1 VTRCPTG
8 SAPRPRSAARSSDAA
23 GTPRAPGSAKI
34 CAKGVSYTRG
44 VSSDESRSLVS
55 RLAHVLASGP
65 PVRLALLF
73 GSASRGALRQTSDLD
88 IGVIFHEPAPS
99 LGQEL
104 ALAADLS
111 RATGR
116 EIDLVRLDSAST
128 LVRWEVARS
137 AVLIHASP
145 RSTWSNFIA
154 QAALE
159 HADMAPLLEPSAR
172 TYATRVAQT
181 GAK

>member
-1 VTRCPTG
+1 
-8 SAPRPRSAARSSDAA
+8 
-23 GTPRAPGSAKI
+23 
-34 CAKGVSYTRG
+34 
-44 VSSDESRSLVS
+44 
-55 RLAHVLASGP
+55 
-65 PVRLALLF
+65 LALLF

-88 IGVIFHEPAPS
+88 IAVIFCEPTPS

-104 ALAADLS
+104 TLAADLS

-116 EIDLVRLDSAST
+116 DVDLVRLDSASA
-128 LVRWEVARS
+128 LVRWEVAQS

-145 RSTWSNFIA
+145 RSALSDFVA

-159 HADMAPLLEPSAR
+159 HADMAPLLERSAR
-172 TYATRVAQT
+172 TYASRVAQA